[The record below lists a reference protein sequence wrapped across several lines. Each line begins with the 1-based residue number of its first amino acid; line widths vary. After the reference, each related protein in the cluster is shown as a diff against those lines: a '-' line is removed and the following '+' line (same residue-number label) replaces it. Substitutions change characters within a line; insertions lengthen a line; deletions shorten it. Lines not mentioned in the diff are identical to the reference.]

1 MRLNRLD
8 LIRYGRFK
16 GVDISFP
23 KPAEGK
29 PDVTIIFGQNEAGK
43 STAFN
48 GFLELLF
55 GFKGGA
61 HPYAFRFDR
70 SDLVVGAELDLPE
83 RGTMVFRRNSKR
95 TGSLLDANER
105 PINEAILSGALYG
118 LSRDTYEERFS
129 LNEKGLREGGERIAG
144 AQGDL
149 GQLLHAGL
157 SGLTGMAQT
166 LDSLA
171 ERADKFY
178 KKRGRG
184 TVLKTGSDRLKEIGR
199 ELRADHLT
207 TERDRKLRQDR
218 DRTVADFETADAELR
233 QAYQRQAAS
242 NAAEVWYDRTEKAG
256 QLTQAL
262 ANFPGGPDLA
272 PDTAERVAGLV
283 EKIAAQSIR
292 VTEAEE
298 EIVKLGQIVEDQPVD
313 NLAQSLT
320 AELER
325 LDQLTFDGAPLLGR
339 ASTARADLGRRREDL
354 YNLGQQID
362 KVLVLLEVPD
372 APPSTI
378 ALEAND
384 LEDLATAVQ
393 ECLTA
398 RLSAGAAKE
407 AAEVA
412 LDQHGKA
419 PCEPQDLTA
428 LRAAFEKWK
437 AVADMSAFEVVHG
450 QAMARLTKVAAGLP
464 QFWMDLVAAGL
475 PARETLDEVSQD
487 WATLTADLASARKDL
502 EARLAEL
509 VEARADLTTQ
519 EAAPDAVDIVKTEET
534 RRQRDF
540 EWQHHRGNLTA
551 ETAAQFEAAMYAD
564 DGTRA
569 HYLTGAEARQRL
581 LAAQGK
587 VRSAEVRHE
596 TAKTRRD
603 DLIAKHDR
611 LSERCSRLAL
621 ALGFEAGTPPSAFNA
636 RQQALTTAAE
646 TAADFS
652 SAEKA
657 LKDRLVQQEEARVA
671 LTTAAGP
678 LGYEPAQGDLPTQV
692 QRALTLEE
700 SVREAWDKWQDSEKI
715 ITELDSKAEQA
726 RDDLDLA
733 LNKLEQLTAALPL
746 PDPSLEGIR
755 TALPHLR
762 SLQQLYGEYRKLS
775 VRIGALEQ
783 AIAALV
789 DSAERLIQILREPV
803 NSADADPVLI
813 IDRARSRQTLAVRAD
828 EKREEATLRRDEL
841 DRSKRRAETERQEA
855 NADLE
860 SCFEG
865 QGAQDLMPRDRVAK
879 LVERDRLRAEK
890 AIAERDRQ
898 KAREGVDADLFA
910 EELDRMP
917 DATRAAELEQALQ
930 DVQLS
935 RDTARDAQ
943 READRLYCE
952 AFQAADRSDLAT
964 EQATLLEELRT
975 GARQAAVAR
984 IGVLAARG
992 ALRRL
997 AAERRGSMLRDVE
1010 EAFVTMTSPAWTGVD
1025 VWTQTEGEKLVGI
1038 QPDGNTVPVEQMST
1052 GTMGQLYFALR
1063 LAGYRSFAREPGP
1076 LPMILDDI
1084 METFDDT
1091 RARAALQLCA
1101 EIGANGQAILF
1112 THHAHLVE
1120 LARDSIKDVAVVN
1133 MPTER
1138 GK

>member
-16 GVDISFP
+16 DADICFP
-23 KPAEGK
+23 KPADGK
-29 PDVTIIFGQNEAGK
+29 PDVTVVFGQNEAGK

-83 RGTMVFRRNSKR
+83 RGTTVLRRNSKR
-95 TGSLLDANER
+95 TQSLLDSKER
-105 PINEAILSGALYG
+105 PINEAILSGALHG
-118 LSRDTYEERFS
+118 LTRDTYEERFS

-184 TVLKTGSDRLKEIGR
+184 TVLKTGSDRVKEIGR

-207 TERDRKLRQDR
+207 TERECKLRQDR

-233 QAYQRQAAS
+233 QVYQRQAAS
-242 NAAEVWYDRTEKAG
+242 KAAELWYVRTEKMG
-256 QLTQAL
+256 QLTEAL
-262 ANFPGGPDLA
+262 AAFPGGPDLA
-272 PDTAERVAGLV
+272 PDAAERVAGLV

-298 EIVKLGQIVEDQPVD
+298 EIVKLDQIIDDHPID
-313 NLAQSLT
+313 NLAQPLK

-339 ASTARADLGRRREDL
+339 ASTAKADLDRRREDL
-354 YNLGQQID
+354 DNLGEQID

-378 ALEAND
+378 TLEAND
-384 LEDLATAVQ
+384 LEDIATAVQ

-398 RLSAGAAKE
+398 SLSASAAKE
-407 AAEVA
+407 AAEVS
-412 LDQHGKA
+412 LVQHGKA

-428 LRAAFEKWK
+428 LRLAFEKWK
-437 AVADMSAFEVVHG
+437 TVADVSAFEVAHG
-450 QAMARLTKVAAGLP
+450 QTLARLTKVAAGLP
-464 QFWMDLVAAGL
+464 QSWMDLVAAGL

-502 EARLAEL
+502 EARVAEL

-534 RRQRDF
+534 RRQRDIK
-540 EWQHHRGNLTA
+540 WQQHRGDLTS
-551 ETAAQFEAAMYAD
+551 ETADQFEEAMYAD
-564 DGTRA
+564 DSARA

-587 VRSAEVRHE
+587 VRSAEARHE
-596 TAKTRRD
+596 TAKNRQD
-603 DLIAKHDR
+603 DLIARHDR
-611 LSERCSRLAL
+611 LSESCSRLAL
-621 ALGFEAGTPPSAFNA
+621 ALGFEAGTPPAAFNA

-646 TAADFS
+646 AAADVS
-652 SAEKA
+652 NAERA
-657 LKDRLVQQEEARVA
+657 LKDRLLQQAEAYDA
-671 LTTAAGP
+671 LTGAARP
-678 LGYEPAQGDLPTQV
+678 LGYDPAQGDLPTQI
-692 QRALTLEE
+692 QRVLTLEK
-700 SVREAWDKWQDSEKI
+700 SDREAWAKWQDGKKTIAELEK
-715 ITELDSKAEQA
+715 KAEQA
-726 RDDLDLA
+726 RDDLDFA
-733 LNKLEQLTAALPL
+733 LNKLEQFTVALPL
-746 PDPSLEGIR
+746 PDCSLDGIR
-755 TALPHLR
+755 AALPHLR
-762 SLQQLYGEYRKLS
+762 SLQQLYGEHRKLS
-775 VRIGALEQ
+775 MRIGALEQ
-783 AIAALV
+783 AIAALA
-789 DSAERLIQILREPV
+789 DSAERLIRILGDPE
-803 NSADADPVLI
+803 NDADPVQI
-813 IDRARSRQTLAVRAD
+813 IDRARSRQALAVRAD
-828 EKREEATLRRDEL
+828 EKREEAVLRRDEL
-841 DRSKRRAETERQEA
+841 DRFKRSAETELQDA
-855 NADLE
+855 NAHLE

-865 QGAQDLMPRDRVAK
+865 QGRQDLMPRDRVAK

-890 AIAERDRQ
+890 AIAARDRQ

-917 DATRAAELEQALQ
+917 DATRPTELEQAQQ
-930 DVQLS
+930 DAQLT
-935 RDTARDAQ
+935 RDAARDAQ
-943 READRLYCE
+943 READRLYRE

-964 EQATLLEELRT
+964 EQATLLEELRS
-975 GARQAAVAR
+975 GVRQAAVAR
-984 IGVLAARG
+984 LGVLAARG

-1025 VWTQTEGEKLVGI
+1025 VWTQSEGEKLVGI

-1063 LAGYRSFAREPGP
+1063 LAGYRSFARDPGP
-1076 LPMILDDI
+1076 LPMVLDDI
-1084 METFDDT
+1084 METFDDV

-1120 LARDSIKDVAVVN
+1120 LARDCIDGVAIVN
-1133 MPTER
+1133 MPD
-1138 GK
+1138 